1 MLPPVSALL
10 SLHAIDIGRC
20 FYRCRRISEPMIP
33 KMEYHLYVTMI
44 PMPLGNWFHRAIGEQ
59 NKKILKCHR
68 MKWNHATNNKKYRTE
83 WILNDGDVI
92 ELPAFK
98 VDSQYAILC
107 WYSCD
112 SSWLTDWSHNK
123 INTYILLNK
132 FQAIN
137 SLEIP
142 NLQY

>member
-20 FYRCRRISEPMIP
+20 FYWCRRISEPMIP

-59 NKKILKCHR
+59 NKNIKMSPNE
-68 MKWNHATNNKKYRTE
+68 MKPRNNNKKYRTE
-83 WILNDGDVI
+83 WILDDGDVM

-123 INTYILLNK
+123 INTTILLNK